1 MKLRKFQ
8 ILRLILGILFILI
21 FVILAVISSNLSKLL
36 LSQQAAERWQN
47 ETASEQISV
56 FFKADSGFSTA
67 DLQSLHESIEE
78 ALLAQS
84 LTPENKYSRLWY
96 DAYSTSAG
104 KITVTGKRETP
115 ADAEVTVI
123 GGDFFLIHPFKLVS
137 GVYFSEQDVMHDR
150 VIIDTRLAW
159 QLFGSSDASGMT
171 VTMQGEE
178 YLIAGVVQPE
188 EDNASETA
196 YGTIPRMYIP
206 YQLYQKISGEETGK
220 IQCYETVLPNPVK
233 GYARTMLT
241 KALNPDDYG
250 AILLRN
256 TGRWKLSGRWDTLK
270 NLKKLL
276 ICETVTYPYWENAA
290 RIISYDTA
298 ILLLFEIIS
307 LIYPVIY
314 LIYLICKAYILLDKH
329 IAEKRYAWKNRYRS
343 PMHTDS

>member
-8 ILRLILGILFILI
+8 IIRLILSIVFILLFI
-21 FVILAVISSNLSKLL
+21 ILAVISKNLSGML

-47 ETASEQISV
+47 QTPCEQISI
-56 FFKADSGFSTA
+56 FFKTDSGFSTA

-96 DAYSTSAG
+96 DAYSTPAG
-104 KITVTGKRETP
+104 KTSVTGTRETS
-115 ADAEVTVI
+115 AETEVTAV

-137 GVYFSEQDVMHDR
+137 GTYFSEQDVMQDR
-150 VIIDTRLAW
+150 VVIDTRLAW

-171 VTMQGEE
+171 LTMQGEA
-178 YLIAGVVQPE
+178 YLIAGVIQPE
-188 EDNASETA
+188 EDDASKTA
-196 YGTIPRMYIP
+196 YGTLPRMYIP
-206 YQLYQKISGEETGK
+206 YQLYQKIWSEETGQ

-233 GYARTMLT
+233 GFARTMLT

-250 AILLRN
+250 GVLLKN
-256 TGRWKLSGRWDTLK
+256 TGRYKLSGRWDTLRHLK
-270 NLKKLL
+270 NLL
-276 ICETVTYPYWENAA
+276 ICEKVTYPYWENAA
-290 RIISYDTA
+290 RILSYDTA

-314 LIYLICKAYILLDKH
+314 LIYLICRLYLLLQKYFKS
-329 IAEKRYAWKNRYRS
+329 KRKNA
-343 PMHTDS
+343 PL

>member
-1 MKLRKFQ
+1 MKLRKLQ
-8 ILRLILGILFILI
+8 IIRLILGILFIII
-21 FVILAVISSNLSKLL
+21 FMILAVISSNLSKLL

-47 ETASEQISV
+47 QTPCEQISV
-56 FFKADSGFSTA
+56 FFKSDSGFSTA

-104 KITVTGKRETP
+104 KASVTGTRETP

-123 GGDFFLIHPFKLVS
+123 GGDFFLIHPLKLVS
-137 GVYFSEQDVMHDR
+137 GTYFSEQDVMQDR
-150 VIIDTRLAW
+150 VVIDTRLAW
-159 QLFGSSDASGMT
+159 QLFGSSNASGMT
-171 VTMQGEE
+171 LTLQGEE
-178 YLIAGVVQPE
+178 YLIAGVIQPE
-188 EDNASETA
+188 EDDASKTA
-196 YGTIPRMYIP
+196 YGTVPRMYIP
-206 YQLYQKISGEETGK
+206 YQLYQKIWSEGTGQ

-233 GYARTMLT
+233 GFARTMLS

-250 AILLRN
+250 GVLLKN
-256 TGRWKLSGRWDTLK
+256 TGRYKLSGRWDTLK

-290 RIISYDTA
+290 RILSYDTA

-314 LIYLICKAYILLDKH
+314 LIYLICKLYLHAQKYIKS
-329 IAEKRYAWKNRYRS
+329 KRKNA
-343 PMHTDS
+343 PL